1 MWQHEDVLRLTG
13 LQGGRGMM
21 GEGKGTSRPDRRA
34 DETRKRDG
42 GERER
47 DGGGGGGRGY
57 LIL

>member
-1 MWQHEDVLRLTG
+1 
-13 LQGGRGMM
+13 MM